1 MERMLQHLWRGMADP
16 YALLRVIL
24 VQYSVQ
30 WTSEGAAA
38 LQQLSSVSRWVG
50 QSPGGRDRVRVGG
63 AEPRWVGQSPGGW
76 GLG

>member
-38 LQQLSSVSRWVG
+38 LQQLSRVSSAW
-50 QSPGGRDRVRVGG
+50 S
-63 AEPRWVGQSPGGW
+63 
-76 GLG
+76 LG